1 MADRDGADLTS
12 ALLFNPASLGPC
24 GNMLGEWKSGGRGGR
39 GEGAAGWGGGSKG
52 GDAASASAG
61 SLMARD
67 RWSGSDGR
75 RKVMTGT
82 EVQKSNLQCHLVAGK

>member
-1 MADRDGADLTS
+1 MEG
-12 ALLFNPASLGPC
+12 
-24 GNMLGEWKSGGRGGR
+24 GEGEGRGQQ
-39 GEGAAGWGGGSKG
+39 G